1 MLHTGRGADGK
12 QRHPLDA
19 VLLRSWACM
28 LSAHRQPVLHSCRLG
43 PHVQPSRPS
52 CLPCLP
58 CLCHL
63 AGHLVAKAD
72 LQAAPM
78 AGVGCS
84 CLEPAGSGML
94 LAADSRGCLHLLSAA
109 LHAGVLQRL
118 SLLAHFPP
126 PGGRYHEPSCLE
138 FVPYSPLARGPAVL
152 LALSSGEIALSRL
165 HEQVDVSRYHPAGS
179 RVLVATVELALLPG
193 RLPSQVQTVDA
204 GNVYARWTV
213 PRINARN
220 TTALSIPA
228 L

>member
-1 MLHTGRGADGK
+1 MAPP
-12 QRHPLDA
+12 PLDA
-19 VLLRSWACM
+19 ALPRSWAC
-28 LSAHRQPVLHSCRLG
+28 LLLAHCQPVLHSCRLG

-58 CLCHL
+58 LCHV
-63 AGHLVAKAD
+63 AGHLVGKAD

-118 SLLAHFPP
+118 SLLARFPP

-165 HEQVDVSRYHPAGS
+165 HEQVGASRYHPAGS
-179 RVLVATVELALLPG
+179 RVLVAPVELPLSAWAIARPG
-193 RLPSQVQTVDA
+193 VKRRLWAQATCVHWLDGAAEQRQEH
-204 GNVYARWTV
+204 ARG
-213 PRINARN
+213 
-220 TTALSIPA
+220 TTALSVPA
-228 L
+228 P